1 MSDEEYFEQL
11 VSSSLDGTL
20 TESEREKLDAHLAE
34 CPSCAALKQDLEQMR
49 ALFAAEAELPAGLHD
64 SIMQRVRQE
73 ERLRVVQPEKPVR
86 RLPVLTMVAAAA
98 VVVLVVLG
106 GGLMPA
112 FSTVSST
119 NAADTATADAGAGSD
134 GAGQMIRSA
143 AEDAGLTGGSEEAAA
158 AEESG
163 QAENGAVQPRVTAPE
178 ESDGSTAGQS
188 GGTQASG
195 GETTDAAADG
205 SAADGQSKVWAGLQ
219 PGTQAETGDSGQNAH
234 PEASLADAL
243 PSITIPD
250 SLRGSHVAHSYLA
263 TGGAE
268 MPDINGELLYT
279 GDGVSWFSLE
289 NSMTTLQETLQTLEN
304 AGFTVTTLDEV
315 GLILDSKATTW
326 LLAVATGV

>member
-34 CPSCAALKQDLEQMR
+34 CPSCAALKRDLEQMR

-119 NAADTATADAGAGSD
+119 SAADTAAADAGAGSD

-143 AEDAGLTGGSEEAAA
+143 AEDAGLADGGEEAAA

-234 PEASLADAL
+234 PEATLADAL

-250 SLRGSHVAHSYLA
+250 ALRGSHVAHSYLA

-268 MPDINGELLYT
+268 LPDINGELLYT

-289 NSMTTLQETLQTLEN
+289 NSMATLQETLQTLEN
-304 AGFTVTTLDEV
+304 AGFTVSAFEDV

-326 LLAVATGV
+326 LLAVQTGA

>member
-49 ALFAAEAELPAGLHD
+49 ALFAAEAELAAGLHD

-119 NAADTATADAGAGSD
+119 SAADTATADAGAGSD

-143 AEDAGLTGGSEEAAA
+143 AEDAGLADGSEEAAA

-178 ESDGSTAGQS
+178 ESDDSTAGQS

-234 PEASLADAL
+234 PEATLADAL

-250 SLRGSHVAHSYLA
+250 ALRGSHVAHSYLA

>member
-34 CPSCAALKQDLEQMR
+34 CPSCAALKRDLEQMR

-143 AEDAGLTGGSEEAAA
+143 AEDAGLAGGGEEAAA

-178 ESDGSTAGQS
+178 ESDGSTAARKPLAEKQRMRWPMDRLLTVKARCGRACS
-188 GGTQASG
+188 PARRRKPGTADRMCTRKLRWQ
-195 GETTDAAADG
+195 THCRPLRFRMRCAAATLRTAIWRP
-205 SAADGQSKVWAGLQ
+205 AARKCLTSTAICCIRA
-219 PGTQAETGDSGQNAH
+219 TAC
-234 PEASLADAL
+234 
-243 PSITIPD
+243 
-250 SLRGSHVAHSYLA
+250 RGFRWKTA
-263 TGGAE
+263 
-268 MPDINGELLYT
+268 
-279 GDGVSWFSLE
+279 
-289 NSMTTLQETLQTLEN
+289 
-304 AGFTVTTLDEV
+304 
-315 GLILDSKATTW
+315 
-326 LLAVATGV
+326 

>member
-119 NAADTATADAGAGSD
+119 SAADTATADAGAGSD

-143 AEDAGLTGGSEEAAA
+143 AEDAGLADGSEEAAA

-178 ESDGSTAGQS
+178 ESDDSTAGQS

-234 PEASLADAL
+234 PEATLADAL

-250 SLRGSHVAHSYLA
+250 ALRGSHVAHSYLA

-279 GDGVSWFSLE
+279 GDGVSWFLLE

-326 LLAVATGV
+326 LLAVATGA

>member
-20 TESEREKLDAHLAE
+20 TESEREKLDEHLAE

-64 SIMQRVRQE
+64 NIMQCVRQE

-86 RLPVLTMVAAAA
+86 RMPVLTMVAAAA

-112 FSTVSST
+112 FSTVGAGGGAS
-119 NAADTATADAGAGSD
+119 ADTATAEAGFGSD
-134 GAGQMIRSA
+134 GAGQMVRGA
-143 AEDAGLTGGSEEAAA
+143 AADAGLAGGGEEEAAA
-158 AEESG
+158 AEGAG
-163 QAENGAVQPRVTAPE
+163 QAEDGSVQPRITVPE
-178 ESDGSTAGQS
+178 SADDSAAGQS
-188 GGTQASG
+188 GGTEASG
-195 GETTDAAADG
+195 GETADAPADN
-205 SAADGQSKVWAGLQ
+205 GQSKVWVGLQ
-219 PGTQAETGDSGQNAH
+219 PGTQSNAGGSGQNTH
-234 PEASLADAL
+234 PEATLADAL
-243 PSITIPD
+243 PAISIPD

-268 MPDINGELLYT
+268 LPDINGELLYT

-289 NSMTTLQETLQTLEN
+289 NSMATLQETLQTLEN
-304 AGFTVTTLDEV
+304 AGFTVSAFEDV

-326 LLAVATGV
+326 LLAVQTGA

>member
-34 CPSCAALKQDLEQMR
+34 CSSCAALKQDLEQMR

-119 NAADTATADAGAGSD
+119 SAADTAAADAGAGSD

-143 AEDAGLTGGSEEAAA
+143 AEDAGLADGGEEAAA

-178 ESDGSTAGQS
+178 EPDDSTAGQS

-234 PEASLADAL
+234 PEATLADAL

-250 SLRGSHVAHSYLA
+250 ALRGSHVAHSYLA

-268 MPDINGELLYT
+268 MPDINGDLLYT

-326 LLAVATGV
+326 LLAVATGA